1 MPTAMSATLLSLFF
15 VVFAS
20 PAVLAGVT
28 ELWWNVTYVDGVNPD
43 GLFPRRA
50 IGVNGTWP

>member
-1 MPTAMSATLLSLFF
+1 MKSLTAALSFALL
-15 VVFAS
+15 AA
-20 PAVLAGVT
+20 PAALAGVT